1 MTGHGKFSEC
11 LMTAACTLVIRSA
24 RSVLHP
30 DSGFG
35 TQRQNSTHE
44 GLRLPHLEEMSY
56 IQKQLGH
63 IGAVMGYRAARR
75 YEVRSLWPWLKRCR
89 RRPCPRS
96 SARSTIAPW
105 HQTGGKG
112 GHSPRVHRRGAGRA
126 RRRERDGC
134 CLRSDTG
141 RDTRPC
147 EPARRSRWWRPPSA
161 LASPQRR
168 RPTSRT
174 SS

>member
-1 MTGHGKFSEC
+1 MFNDCCLHLGHQVGTVSPASRFRIRD
-11 LMTAACTLVIRSA
+11 AAAEFHA
-24 RSVLHP
+24 R
-30 DSGFG
+30 
-35 TQRQNSTHE
+35 
-44 GLRLPHLEEMSY
+44 RLAPPHLEEMSY

-147 EPARRSRWWRPPSA
+147 EPARRSRWRRPPSA